1 MLDWEKA
8 LLEFEM
14 LGNEK
19 SNALRVVDLFCGCG
33 GLSAGFDMFTG
44 DCLFD
49 TVLAV
54 DNAPSAI
61 RLFNDNLNRNAD
73 GCFPV
78 GRLADVTWFSHPSE
92 IRLYYLSHIAY
103 GKNDPSLIGDLANL
117 GFGDFLAKLKAV
129 DEDYSKSI
137 KNIIDDEAYSIDY
150 GRGASPAAILAIVKG
165 IASKLGIQNFSRP
178 EPSLASVPW
187 TQEYQK
193 IVRSECL
200 PDLHIEPDKQ
210 LFTDN
215 EIFWNAQLYRLSES
229 SLKTGRGQNSTNA
242 ARVTQLV
249 SSLMSDTGQRIKN
262 CWIKWR
268 SLRDS
273 IRASFCL
280 EHLSSIDTLYASHR
294 VHVVLG
300 GPPCKGF
307 SRIGRPVIDSLRDQG
322 VHAWSHHEFGDE
334 RNSLMIQYVLF
345 LRALEPDVFIFE
357 NVSNF
362 QSLLKTPNGEL
373 DAPQLLEELIENLS
387 LDGLEYRIAHR
398 QMNAKDYGVPQDRR
412 RFIMFG
418 VSRQKVSE
426 SLIDEFFSPNSLG
439 SPNSLSAAFLGLGS
453 PAEFSPQNGLKSNH
467 VVSCHDIAD
476 DNMSPLLKLYWNW
489 IRQPGPRSSSA
500 PARVDAHV
508 FRKLRE
514 DDAALLRF
522 FAPGTRW
529 MDLKTSSLPSVLSI
543 RTLLASSAKL
553 IEDKD
558 ILRNIN
564 STLEI
569 LDDSFLLRLMV
580 ELSSVKFNLSENHL
594 LEQNYLKNG
603 GEGGHGDWFERLSAE
618 KPCKTIV
625 AHIGKDTYGYFHP
638 YERRAITIREAARVQ
653 SFPDWFRFGSVGVV
667 DSYTAIGNAV
677 APLMANGFAR
687 KVASI
692 HQKFA
697 IFKDSETVKESGK
710 VSTPD
715 DEQISLAI

>member
-1 MLDWEKA
+1 
-8 LLEFEM
+8 M
-14 LGNEK
+14 LGNENNK
-19 SNALRVVDLFCGCG
+19 ALRVVDLFCGCG
-33 GLSAGFDMFTG
+33 GLSAGFDMLKD
-44 DCLFD
+44 DCIFD

-61 RLFNDNLNRNAD
+61 KIFNDNLNRNFD

-92 IRLYYLSHIAY
+92 IRLYYLCHIAY
-103 GKNDPSLIGDLANL
+103 GKNDLPLIQDLADIGL
-117 GFGDFLAKLKAV
+117 SRFLTQLKMA
-129 DEDYSKSI
+129 DDNYSKSI
-137 KNIIDDEAYSIDY
+137 KSIIGTEAYSARY
-150 GRGASPAAILAIVKG
+150 GSGAGPAAILALVKG
-165 IASKLGIQNFSRP
+165 IANKLGIQNFARP

-193 IVRSECL
+193 IIHNECL
-200 PDLHIEPDKQ
+200 PDLDIEPDKK
-210 LFTDN
+210 LVIDN
-215 EIFWNAQLYRLSES
+215 EIFWNAQLDRLSES

-249 SSLMSDTGQRIKN
+249 SSLMSDIGQRIKN

-280 EHLSSIDTLYASHR
+280 EHLSSIETLYASHR
-294 VHVVLG
+294 VHVILG

-373 DAPQLLEELIENLS
+373 DAPQLLEELIESLS
-387 LDGLEYRIAHR
+387 LDGLEYHIAHR

-418 VSRQKVSE
+418 VSRQKASE
-426 SLIDEFFSPNSLG
+426 SIIDEFFSLDVLS
-439 SPNSLSAAFLGLGS
+439 SPNSLSAAFLGLS
-453 PAEFSPQNGLKSNH
+453 PPAEFSPQNGLKSDH

-476 DNMSPLLKLYWNW
+476 DNMSPSLKLYWNW
-489 IRQPGPRSSSA
+489 IRQPVPGSSST
-500 PARVDAHV
+500 PRRVDAHV

-529 MDLKTSSLPSVLSI
+529 MDLKTSLLPSVSGI
-543 RTLLASSAKL
+543 RTLLENSGKL
-553 IEDKD
+553 IEDKK
-558 ILRNIN
+558 ILENIN
-564 STLEI
+564 SALEK
-569 LDDSFLLRLMV
+569 LDDSFLLRLMA
-580 ELSSVKFNLSENHL
+580 ELASVKFNLSENHF

-603 GEGGHGDWFERLSAE
+603 GEGGHGDWFERLSTE

-687 KVASI
+687 KVASA
-692 HQKFA
+692 HKKFN
-697 IFKDSETVKESGK
+697 IFEDSKLPKEHE
-710 VSTPD
+710 VVMTPD
-715 DEQISLAI
+715 AKKTQLQFESLLRE